1 MAKKSMIL
9 ALILSFIWSGLGLIY
24 VGEVRKGILLAILA
38 VIFEYITNYYFQ
50 IVGIIVFLIWIF
62 SLYLTYK
69 EVKDFNGE

>member
-1 MAKKSMIL
+1 MEKKSMIL

-38 VIFEYITNYYFQ
+38 VIFEYITNYHFFIAG
-50 IVGIIVFLIWIF
+50 IVVFIIWIF

-69 EVKDFNGE
+69 EVKIVNGE